1 MKGTMI
7 SVNIPGFGDLQLRTL
22 VSDYNGTL
30 ACDGMLIGELMPSI
44 ETLATQVDIHVVTA
58 DTFGLARSQL
68 SGLPVQLTILPPES
82 QDKGKLKYVRQL
94 DPHHTVCLGNGRND
108 MLMLK
113 ESVLGICLT
122 EAEGTCVQTL
132 QSADVLCRSAKDAFE
147 LLLNPKRLIATLR
160 K

>member
-1 MKGTMI
+1 MI
-7 SVNIPGFGDLQLRTL
+7 SITIPGYGDLQLRSL

-30 ACDGMLIGELMPSI
+30 ACDGKLIADLIPLI
-44 ETLATQVDIHVVTA
+44 ETLALRVDIHVVTA
-58 DTFGLARSQL
+58 DTFGLAANQL
-68 SGLPVQLTILPPES
+68 SGLPVQLTVLPPDH
-82 QDKGKLKYVRQL
+82 QDQKKAEYVRQL

-122 EAEGTCVQTL
+122 ETEGTCVQTM
-132 QSADVLCRSAKDAFE
+132 QAADILCRSAKDAFD